1 MCCKSP
7 LLLPL
12 GYCKSIYHSLFR
24 ANESEINVL
33 KGIFDTYALCYLLA
47 MLRKQSW
54 NYLFNPD
61 AKILRVLKAKYFSN
75 GDFLGASL
83 GHNPNYVWRNF

>member
-1 MCCKSP
+1 M
-7 LLLPL
+7 
-12 GYCKSIYHSLFR
+12 
-24 ANESEINVL
+24 L

-75 GDFLGASL
+75 GDFVGASL
-83 GHNPNYVWRNF
+83 GHNPNYVWRNFWSSQTLLKHGFRCKIGDGSSIPIFI